1 MQSLVHIAVYQE
13 KWQMQISKGMYR
25 LTHLDHTP
33 TRRTERKVLSLD

>member
-25 LTHLDHTP
+25 LTHLDRTP
-33 TRRTERKVLSLD
+33 TKRTERKISSHD